1 MPRDDYAETGGGMQS
16 DAAADRLKDAGA
28 RMHCFV
34 PAGSPRMSLSF
45 GFRCLMAAL
54 TLVPLS
60 TVGQGALRAPNV
72 VEISPTLVTSGQPS
86 ANALAQ
92 LGAQGFQ
99 AVISLSPPNAHDAV
113 QDEPSII
120 TRQGLTF
127 IDIPIDFGRP
137 TERDF
142 DEFAKALSSLS
153 GRKVLVHCQVNMRAS
168 TMVFLYRTI
177 VAKEDPQRAY
187 EAVIKVWVP
196 EGPWKR
202 LIREELRQHKIDF
215 EPY

>member
-1 MPRDDYAETGGGMQS
+1 M
-16 DAAADRLKDAGA
+16 
-28 RMHCFV
+28 
-34 PAGSPRMSLSF
+34 SPSF
-45 GFRCLMAAL
+45 GFRSFVAAL
-54 TLVPLS
+54 ALVPLAS
-60 TVGQGALRAPNV
+60 TGQTALRAPNV

-86 ANALAQ
+86 AQELAR
-92 LGAQGFQ
+92 LGEQGFQ
-99 AVISLSPPNAHDAV
+99 AVISLSPPNAHDAMR
-113 QDEPSII
+113 DEPAIV
-120 TRQGLTF
+120 TRQGLEF
-127 IDIPIDFGRP
+127 VNIPIDFGRP

-142 DEFAKALSSLS
+142 DEFAKALSGLA

-187 EAVIKVWVP
+187 EAVIKIWVP

-202 LIREELRQHKIDF
+202 LIRDELRQHKIDF